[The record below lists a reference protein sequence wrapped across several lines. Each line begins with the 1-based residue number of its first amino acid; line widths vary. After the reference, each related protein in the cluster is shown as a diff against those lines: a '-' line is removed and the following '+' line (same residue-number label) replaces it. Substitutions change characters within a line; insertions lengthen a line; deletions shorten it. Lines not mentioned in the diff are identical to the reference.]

1 VTLIRIAAILGVVGA
16 LGACSRDEILEGN
29 RVDIRAPWGGG
40 TEVVN
45 RAQPIA
51 LPAQVVNTA
60 WSHRQGN
67 NGARPQHPALA
78 ATPQLVWS
86 TDIGQGDARRQR
98 LSTEP
103 VAADGRIYT
112 LDASARLQATATNG
126 QVIWSTDITPDWARR
141 GSASGGGLAVAG
153 NRVYVASAYA
163 FLAAYDAT
171 TGTEIWRE
179 RFDAPLMGAPMVAGD
194 RVFVSVGDSTLWSLD
209 AATGRIDWTLAG
221 TDSISIMSR
230 TAAPA
235 LAGDLVVFPTQ
246 SGELRA
252 VRRTNG
258 ASAWAAILAGRR
270 VGAAYANISSVTGDP
285 VVDGNRVYAANQ
297 SGRLMAVD
305 ARSGATLW
313 SAREAAY
320 SPVWPVGG
328 SVFLVS
334 DENRVIRL
342 DAASGEPVWAQE
354 LPLFTD
360 ERPRRQ
366 AQIYPQ
372 YGPVLAG
379 GRLWVASG
387 DGALRGFDPA
397 SGAIG
402 AQIEVPGGAASGPI
416 VMDRTLYVL
425 GRNGVLHAFR

>member
-1 VTLIRIAAILGVVGA
+1 MTLIRFAAILGLVGT
-16 LGACSRDEILEGN
+16 LGACSGDVILEGD
-29 RVDIRAPWGGG
+29 RIDIRAPWGGG
-40 TEVVN
+40 GEPVN
-45 RAQPIA
+45 RAQPIS
-51 LPAQVVNTA
+51 LPAQAVNTA
-60 WSHRQGN
+60 WSHRQGT
-67 NGARPQHPALA
+67 NGARPQHPALS

-86 TDIGQGDARRQR
+86 VDIGQGDARRLR
-98 LSTEP
+98 LATEP

-112 LDASARLQATATNG
+112 LDADARLQATSSNG
-126 QVIWSTDITPDWARR
+126 QVLWSRDITPDWASR
-141 GSASGGGLAVAG
+141 GSASGGGLAVSG
-153 NRVYVASAYA
+153 NRVYVSSAYA
-163 FLAAYDAT
+163 FLGAYDIAT
-171 TGTEIWRE
+171 GQEIWSQ
-179 RFDAPLMGAPMVAGD
+179 RFDAPMMGAPMVAGEQ
-194 RVFVSVGDSTLWSLD
+194 VFVSAGDSTLWSLN
-209 AATGRIDWTLAG
+209 AATGRIEWTLAG
-221 TDSISIMSR
+221 TETISIMSR

-246 SGELRA
+246 AGELRA
-252 VRRTNG
+252 VRRANG
-258 ASAWAAILAGRR
+258 ASAWAAAVVGRR

-285 VVDGNRVYAANQ
+285 VVDGNRIFAANQ

-305 ARSGATLW
+305 ARSGETLW

-342 DAASGEPVWAQE
+342 DAASGEPIWSQE
-354 LPLFTD
+354 LPLFTTD
-360 ERPRRQ
+360 RPRRQ
-366 AQIYPQ
+366 STIFPQ

-425 GRNGVLHAFR
+425 GRDGVLHAYR

>member
-1 VTLIRIAAILGVVGA
+1 MTLIRIAAILGLVGA
-16 LGACSRDEILEGN
+16 LGACSRDTILEGD
-29 RVDIRAPWGGG
+29 RIDIRAPWGGG
-40 TEVVN
+40 TEVAN
-45 RAQPIA
+45 RAQPIS
-51 LPAQVVNTA
+51 LPAQVANAA
-60 WSHRQGN
+60 WSHPQGT
-67 NGARPQHPALA
+67 NGARPQHPALSSS
-78 ATPQLVWS
+78 PQLAWS
-86 TDIGQGDARRQR
+86 TDIGQGDARRLR
-98 LSTEP
+98 LATEP
-103 VAADGRIYT
+103 VAADGRIFT
-112 LDASARLQATATNG
+112 LDANARLQATATNG
-126 QVIWSTDITPDWARR
+126 QVVWSRDITPDWARR

-153 NRVYVASAYA
+153 NRLYVASAHGL
-163 FLAAYDAT
+163 LAVHDAA
-171 TGTEIWRE
+171 TGQEIWHH

-194 RVFVSVGDSTLWSLD
+194 RVFVSAGDSTLWSLD
-209 AATGRIDWTLAG
+209 AATGRIDWTLSG
-221 TDSISIMSR
+221 TQDISIMSR

-246 SGELRA
+246 AGELRA
-252 VRRTNG
+252 VRRSNG
-258 ASAWAAILAGRR
+258 ASAWATAVVGRR

-285 VVDGNRVYAANQ
+285 VVDGNRIYAANQ

-305 ARSGATLW
+305 ARNGNTLW

-342 DAASGEPVWAQE
+342 DASSGEPVWAQE
-354 LPLFTD
+354 LPLFAD

-366 AQIYPQ
+366 ARIFPQ

-379 GRLWVASG
+379 GRLWVSSG
-387 DGALRGFDPA
+387 DGALRGFDPV

-402 AQIEVPGGAASGPI
+402 TQIEVPGGAASGPI

-425 GRNGVLHAFR
+425 ARDGVLHAFR

>member
-1 VTLIRIAAILGVVGA
+1 MTLIRIAAILGVVGA
-16 LGACSRDEILEGN
+16 LGACSRDEILEGD

-40 TEVVN
+40 AEVVS
-45 RAQPIA
+45 RAQPIS
-51 LPAQVVNTA
+51 LPAQVVNGA
-60 WSHRQGN
+60 WSHRQGT

-78 ATPQLVWS
+78 ASPQLVWS

-98 LSTEP
+98 LATEP

-112 LDASARLQATATNG
+112 LDADARLQATTTNG
-126 QVIWSTDITPDWARR
+126 QVVWSTDVTPDWARR

-163 FLAAYDAT
+163 FLAAFDAT
-171 TGTEIWRE
+171 TGAEIWRE

-194 RVFVSVGDSTLWSLD
+194 QVFVSVGDSTLWSLD
-209 AATGRIDWTLAG
+209 AATGRIAWTLAG

-235 LAGDLVVFPTQ
+235 AAGDMVVFPTQ

-252 VRRTNG
+252 VRRANG

-297 SGRLMAVD
+297 SGRLLAVD
-305 ARSGATLW
+305 ARSGAVLW

-342 DAASGEPVWAQE
+342 DAATGEPVWAQE

-360 ERPRRQ
+360 DRPRRQ

-387 DGALRGFDPA
+387 DGALRGFDPV
-397 SGAIG
+397 SGAVV
-402 AQIEVPGGAASGPI
+402 AQIEIPGGAASGPI

-425 GRNGVLHAFR
+425 GRDGVLHAYR

>member
-16 LGACSRDEILEGN
+16 LGACSRDEILQGD

-40 TEVVN
+40 AEVAN
-45 RAQPIA
+45 RAQPIS
-51 LPAQVVNTA
+51 LPAQVVNGA

-78 ATPQLVWS
+78 AAPQLAWS
-86 TDIGQGDARRQR
+86 TPIGEGDARRQR
-98 LSTEP
+98 LATEP

-126 QVIWSTDITPDWARR
+126 QVVWSTDITPDWARR

-153 NRVYVASAYA
+153 NRVYVASAYGFLGA
-163 FLAAYDAT
+163 FDAS
-171 TGTEIWRE
+171 TGAEIWRE
-179 RFDAPLMGAPMVAGD
+179 RFDAPLMGAPAVAGD

-221 TDSISIMSR
+221 TESISIMSR

-235 LAGDLVVFPTQ
+235 VSGDTVVFPTQ

-252 VRRTNG
+252 LRRGNG
-258 ASAWAAILAGRR
+258 ASVWASIIAGRR
-270 VGAAYANISSVTGDP
+270 VGAAYATITSVTGDP

-305 ARSGATLW
+305 MRSGEQLW
-313 SAREAAY
+313 SAHEAAY

-334 DENRVIRL
+334 DQNRVIRL
-342 DAASGEPVWAQE
+342 DAATGEPVWAHA

-366 AQIYPQ
+366 AQIFPQ

-387 DGALRGFDPA
+387 DGALRGIDPA

-402 AQIEVPGGAASGPI
+402 AQLEVPGGAASGPI

>member
-1 VTLIRIAAILGVVGA
+1 MTLIRIAAILGVVGA
-16 LGACSRDEILEGN
+16 LGACSNQEILEGD
-29 RVDIRAPWGGG
+29 RIDIRAPWGGG
-40 TEVVN
+40 GVVEN
-45 RAQPIA
+45 RAQSIS
-51 LPAQVVNTA
+51 LPAQVANTG
-60 WSHRQGN
+60 WTHRQGN

-78 ATPQLVWS
+78 ATPQLAWS
-86 TDIGQGDARRQR
+86 TDIGAGDARRQR

-103 VAADGRIYT
+103 VAADGRVYT
-112 LDASARLQATATNG
+112 LDADARLQATASNG
-126 QVIWSTDITPDWARR
+126 QVIWSTDITPDWGRR
-141 GSASGGGLAVAG
+141 GSASGGGLAVSG

-171 TGTEIWRE
+171 TGEQIWQE

-194 RVFVSVGDSTLWSLD
+194 QVFVSSGDSTLWSLD
-209 AATGRIDWTLAG
+209 AATGRIAWTLAG

-235 LAGDLVVFPTQ
+235 LAGDLVIFPTQ

-252 VRRTNG
+252 LRRANG

-270 VGAAYANISSVTGDP
+270 VGAAYSNISSVTGDP
-285 VVDGNRVYAANQ
+285 VVDGNRLYAANQ
-297 SGRLMAVD
+297 SGRLVAID
-305 ARSGATLW
+305 ARSGDTLW

-342 DAASGEPVWAQE
+342 DAATGEPIWAQE

-360 ERPRRQ
+360 DRPRRQ
-366 AQIYPQ
+366 AQIFPQ

-379 GRLWVASG
+379 GRLWVTSG
-387 DGALRGFDPA
+387 DGALRGFDPV
-397 SGAIG
+397 SGAIA

-416 VMDRTLYVL
+416 VMNRTLYVL
-425 GRNGVLHAFR
+425 ARDGVLHAYR

>member
-1 VTLIRIAAILGVVGA
+1 MTLIRIAAILGVVGA
-16 LGACSRDEILEGN
+16 LGACSGDEILEGN
-29 RVDIRAPWGGG
+29 RVDIRAPWGGSSV
-40 TEVVN
+40 VVN
-45 RAQPIA
+45 RTQPIA
-51 LPAQVVNTA
+51 LPAQVVNST

-67 NGARPQHPALA
+67 NGARPQHPALSSA
-78 ATPQLVWS
+78 PQLVWS
-86 TDIGQGDARRQR
+86 ADIGQGDARRQR
-98 LSTEP
+98 LTTEP

-112 LDASARLQATATNG
+112 LDAGARLQATASNG
-126 QVIWSTDITPDWARR
+126 QVIWTTDITPDWARR
-141 GSASGGGLAVAG
+141 ASASGGGLAVAG
-153 NRVYVASAYA
+153 NRLYVASAFG

-171 TGTEIWRE
+171 SGAEIWRE
-179 RFDAPLMGAPMVAGD
+179 RFDSPLMGAPMVAGD
-194 RVFVSVGDSTLWSLD
+194 RVYVSASDSTLWSLD
-209 AATGRIDWTLAG
+209 AATGRIDWTLAA

-305 ARSGATLW
+305 ARSGETLW

-320 SPVWPVGG
+320 SPVWAVGG

-342 DAASGEPVWAQE
+342 DAATGEPVWAQE
-354 LPLFTD
+354 LPLFADT
-360 ERPRRQ
+360 RPRRQ
-366 AQIYPQ
+366 AEIFPQ

-397 SGAIG
+397 SGAVG

-425 GRNGVLHAFR
+425 GRNGVLHAYR

>member
-1 VTLIRIAAILGVVGA
+1 VTLIRFAAILGMAGA
-16 LGACSRDEILEGN
+16 LAACSGNEILEGD

-40 TEVVN
+40 VEVVN
-45 RAQPIA
+45 RTAPIA
-51 LPAQVVNTA
+51 LPAQVANA
-60 WSHRQGN
+60 SWSHRQGN
-67 NGARPQHPALA
+67 NGARPQHPALSA
-78 ATPQLVWS
+78 SPRLAWS
-86 TDIGQGDARRQR
+86 VDIGQGDARRQR
-98 LSTEP
+98 LVTEP

-112 LDASARLQATATNG
+112 LDADARLQATSANG
-126 QVIWSTDITPDWARR
+126 QPIWSTDITPDWARR

-163 FLAAYDAT
+163 FLAAFDAT
-171 TGTEIWRE
+171 TGAEIWRE

-194 RVFVSVGDSTLWSLD
+194 RVFVSAGDSTLWSLD
-209 AATGRIDWTLAG
+209 AATGRVDWTLAG
-221 TDSISIMSR
+221 TDSLSIMSR

-235 LAGDLVVFPTQ
+235 LSGDLVVFPTQ

-258 ASAWAAILAGRR
+258 ASAWATILAGRR
-270 VGAAYANISSVTGDP
+270 TGAAYATISSVTGDP
-285 VVDGNRVYAANQ
+285 VVDGNRIYAANQ

-305 ARSGATLW
+305 ARGGETLW

-320 SPVWPVGG
+320 SPVWAVGG

-342 DAASGEPVWAQE
+342 DAATGEPVWAQE
-354 LPLFTD
+354 LPLFAD
-360 ERPRRQ
+360 ARPRRQ
-366 AQIYPQ
+366 ATIFPQ

-387 DGALRGFDPA
+387 DGLLRGFDPV
-397 SGAIG
+397 SGTVG

-416 VMDRTLYVL
+416 VMNGTLYLL
-425 GRNGVLHAFR
+425 GREGVLHAYR